1 MRKELQ
7 CHTRVLQQHMHG
19 SRCVARLS
27 HYLHFNYRR
36 QAHLDQTQQMELRL
50 CSDTE
55 HRCYLPV
62 EPAEKP
68 ATFWIYK
75 SCACVASAGRDGAL
89 FAQCPFARHLINL
102 FGITW
107 AIVALS
113 EYVVFHYLAGPP
125 CLHQPRN
132 VTRDMQHVW
141 HSHHTD
147 INRPTKSAST
157 SH

>member
-1 MRKELQ
+1 M
-7 CHTRVLQQHMHG
+7 
-19 SRCVARLS
+19 ARLS

-36 QAHLDQTQQMELRL
+36 QAHLDQTQQMELCL
-50 CSDTE
+50 CFDTE
-55 HRCYLPV
+55 HRCYLQSSRLKSRRHSGYTNRAHAWRQ
-62 EPAEKP
+62 PAVTERCLP
-68 ATFWIYK
+68 
-75 SCACVASAGRDGAL
+75 SAL
-89 FAQCPFARHLINL
+89 IARHLINL

-113 EYVVFHYLAGPP
+113 EYGVFHYNAGPP

-141 HSHHTD
+141 HGHHTD
-147 INRPTKSAST
+147 INRPTKNAST